1 MPHALLP
8 EFVQRYLQCKQA
20 APSTAACIVVPGFL
34 LPVMRPFLKGMH
46 ILKTYRKGSTL
57 FDAPAVSGRRC
68 AMAGTHWPV
77 YMFTDAVMPTHT
89 PPVAGQQC
97 HPLHK
102 AVVHQPSAVPSVAA
116 AVSNQPLTMLF
127 EGHLEQQDALM
138 LLDSGASA
146 NFISKKALDIGKL
159 TLNPTEATLELAD
172 GSSSPI
178 LGTTT
183 VTLRIGAFSTRVSC
197 FVTELSI
204 DFDIVLGNPFLTG
217 YKAVLN
223 YHLDTCTLVQ
233 HNKTYTLRPLS
244 YSGADL
250 DSPHCTHTLRLPS
263 APVAA
268 SARLPFEK
276 LLLNASQCRRAL
288 RQGCESFIVL
298 VKTAV
303 VPHADVSNGTASVTS
318 DNKSPW
324 AASASAQC
332 NAPASAAAPDTAF
345 TLTQQLDGIKSQFAA
360 VFAEPSGLP
369 PGRPD
374 RGIEHV
380 IPLEPDAPPPFK
392 RLYRLSPSELI
403 EAKRQVT
410 ELLQKQLIEPSVS
423 PYGAPLLFVL
433 KQGGELRMVID
444 YRALN
449 KLTIKNRFPL
459 PRIDDLFDKLQG
471 SQ

>member
-1 MPHALLP
+1 MNELHSGHIWVNAPVTLLL
-8 EFVQRYLQCKQA
+8 EFVQHYLQCKQA
-20 APSTAACIVVPGFL
+20 APSTTACIVVPGFL
-34 LPVMRPFLKGMH
+34 LPVMRPFLKGVH
-46 ILKTYRKGSTL
+46 ILRTYRKGSTL
-57 FDAPAVSGRRC
+57 FDGPTASGKRR

-77 YMFTDAVMPTHT
+77 HVFTDAVMPTHV

-127 EGHLEQQDALM
+127 EGRLELQDALM

-146 NFISKKALDIGKL
+146 NFVSKKALDIGKL
-159 TLNPTEATLELAD
+159 TLKPTEATLELAD
-172 GSSSPI
+172 GGSSPI
-178 LGTTT
+178 LGTTI
-183 VTLRIGAFSTRVSC
+183 VNLRIGAFSTRVSC

-204 DFDIVLGNPFLTG
+204 DFDIVLGNPFLTS

-244 YSGADL
+244 YSGADF
-250 DSPHCTHTLRLPS
+250 DSPHCTHTLRIPS

-268 SARLPFEK
+268 SARRPVEK

-288 RQGCESFIVL
+288 RQGCESFIVM
-298 VKTAV
+298 VNTAV
-303 VPHADVSNGTASVTS
+303 VPHTDVSNGTAGVTS
-318 DNKSPW
+318 DNTSPC

-332 NAPASAAAPDTAF
+332 NAPASAATPDTAF
-345 TLTQQLDGIKSQFAA
+345 TLTQQLDGIKSQFAD

-369 PGRPD
+369 PD

-380 IPLEPDAPPPFK
+380 IPLEPDAQPPFK
-392 RLYRLSPSELI
+392 RMYRLSPSELI
-403 EAKRQVT
+403 EVKRQVT
-410 ELLQKQLIEPSVS
+410 ELLQKQLIEPSVKSIWS
-423 PYGAPLLFVL
+423 PITLCT
-433 KQGGELRMVID
+433 KKGG
-444 YRALN
+444 
-449 KLTIKNRFPL
+449 
-459 PRIDDLFDKLQG
+459 
-471 SQ
+471 